1 MTQLPF
7 SYPAIDGERLL
18 ADLHTLRG
26 FGAVG
31 RGVVRP
37 SLSPEDIASRHWLRQ
52 RMADAGLD
60 ATLDGVGNVI
70 GRSPQPGPA
79 LLLGS
84 HTDTQPLG
92 GWLDGVY
99 GVIAALE
106 VARTLRHDPVLGA
119 IALDVAS
126 FIDEEGTHYS
136 FLGSLS
142 ASGQLDQPTLDAARC
157 RDGSSLPERLH
168 AAGLDGRVA
177 PLDLRRYAGFIELH
191 IEQGPVLDDGGKR
204 LGVVSGIV
212 GARNIDIVV
221 SGEANHAGTTP
232 MARRHDAGRAL
243 IALAS
248 AIEDTFSRTAGPETV
263 WNIGRM
269 SFQPG
274 AAAIVPERAELRL
287 QFRDLDSRRLDR
299 LEAALQPL
307 AADIRTRWQVGV
319 DIARAG
325 QPTLPAHLSPVLQA
339 HLVRATERRASGAW
353 ITLPSGAMHDAGIF
367 AQVMP
372 AAMLFVPSL
381 GGRSHCPEED
391 TRPDD
396 LILGAQALADAVVDW
411 ARFTLPDRLP
421 ARK

>member
-1 MTQLPF
+1 M
-7 SYPAIDGERLL
+7 
-18 ADLHTLRG
+18 
-26 FGAVG
+26 
-31 RGVVRP
+31 
-37 SLSPEDIASRHWLRQ
+37 
-52 RMADAGLD
+52 
-60 ATLDGVGNVI
+60 N
-70 GRSPQPGPA
+70 
-79 LLLGS
+79 
-84 HTDTQPLG
+84 
-92 GWLDGVY
+92 
-99 GVIAALE
+99 
-106 VARTLRHDPVLGA
+106 
-119 IALDVAS
+119 
-126 FIDEEGTHYS
+126 
-136 FLGSLS
+136 FL
-142 ASGQLDQPTLDAARC
+142 
-157 RDGSSLPERLH
+157 
-168 AAGLDGRVA
+168 
-177 PLDLRRYAGFIELH
+177 
-191 IEQGPVLDDGGKR
+191 
-204 LGVVSGIV
+204 
-212 GARNIDIVV
+212 
-221 SGEANHAGTTP
+221 
-232 MARRHDAGRAL
+232 
-243 IALAS
+243 
-248 AIEDTFSRTAGPETV
+248 
-263 WNIGRM
+263 
-269 SFQPG
+269 PG

-287 QFRDLDSRRLDR
+287 QFRDLDTRRLDR